1 MKKKNKGITIIALVI
16 TIIILLI
23 LAGIT
28 INLLITRGLLKKAE
42 NATNRWEVAQREER
56 NIIDE
61 MEKIINQ
68 SGDNEE
74 KLEDDKK
81 YEIITTDDGMWE
93 IYKDID
99 TKTTKVNV
107 YVTSKYY
114 YPSFEQYVLEQFYLR
129 TFLLGCA
136 MPIYDFSDL
145 EDYVWNYMEYQ
156 YCENEDELINLW
168 NKTYPNS
175 NFSEFLKNLG
185 IKDYELYTEIGR
197 EIVATMKNNSNFN
210 SDVIGSENI
219 FFPILNQNI
228 NEYGLDLNKLL
239 KN

>member
-1 MKKKNKGITIIALVI
+1 MKKKNKGRTIISLII

-114 YPSFEQYVLEQFYLR
+114 YPSLF
-129 TFLLGCA
+129 
-136 MPIYDFSDL
+136 
-145 EDYVWNYMEYQ
+145 
-156 YCENEDELINLW
+156 
-168 NKTYPNS
+168 K
-175 NFSEFLKNLG
+175 NFF
-185 IKDYELYTEIGR
+185 IRMCY
-197 EIVATMKNNSNFN
+197 A
-210 SDVIGSENI
+210 NI
-219 FFPILNQNI
+219 
-228 NEYGLDLNKLL
+228 
-239 KN
+239 